1 MDPQVS
7 SAQAKQASFSS
18 KMDGLM
24 KANSLD
30 YRLPPALSV
39 VTKRQMIRHNFN
51 QDTYASGQGGQMTVV
66 LNAGDM
72 YIDGRN
78 SYLSFK
84 VVASGAANFATGS
97 AVNIIDRITFT
108 TESGTEIERV
118 ENVNLFRRHADRHMC
133 SQGWLDAYG
142 QVVGYTPSWQ
152 EASVSA
158 TNASALTVDGVIS
171 DTAAPATTAI
181 LAKKGEPID
190 LNAATSVI
198 QYCIPMS
205 KLLGLFGSE
214 KLLPGLGLISG
225 ARIEIGLA
233 SAADALVWAGA
244 VGTYSVQNIH
254 MITDSYQLSDAVLK
268 TLNQT
273 SATRAL
279 EVVFDTYDHV
289 QKPEATAQLNMDS
302 KRAVSRAQWAF
313 ATTRL
318 TANVGNKDV
327 DSFASE
333 KFKVEQQQWQ
343 LAGLFLPNNPI
354 QGSDLGGGY
363 YEVGEH
369 FQNAQYVFGKVR
381 HCLDENSVSLD
392 KFKGVNVFTRPG
404 GSSRL
409 DDSNAGDGVCA
420 CVLERS
426 AVLQGSGLPVSG
438 SRILQLR
445 ARYFDAQPRTIDL
458 FMVYEKLARVFL
470 DRAIVKE

>member
-18 KMDGLM
+18 KMEGLM

-51 QDTYASGQGGQMTVV
+51 QDTYVSGQGGQMTVV
-66 LNAGDM
+66 LNSGDM
-72 YIDGRN
+72 YVDGRN

-84 VVASGAANFATGS
+84 VVASAAATFGTGS
-97 AVNIIDRITFT
+97 AANIIDRIRFT

-118 ENVNLFRRHADRHMC
+118 ENLNLFRRHADRHMC

-142 QVVGYTPSWQ
+142 QVVGYTPSYQ
-152 EASVSA
+152 EAEMKSEIATSVK
-158 TNASALTVDGVIS
+158 LDGV
-171 DTAAPATTAI
+171 DPAVTPQI
-181 LAKKGEPID
+181 IAKKGVPVN
-190 LNAATSVI
+190 LNDGNLVV

-225 ARIEIGLA
+225 GRIEIGLA
-233 SAADALVWAGA
+233 PSADALVWGGVAG
-244 VGTYSVQNIH
+244 TFSVQNIH
-254 MITDSYQLSDAVLK
+254 IIADSYQLSDAVLK

-273 SATRAL
+273 SATRSL

-289 QKPEATAQLNMDS
+289 QRPEATAQLNLDS

-318 TANVGNKDV
+318 TASLGNSTADTF
-327 DSFASE
+327 SSE

-354 QGSDLGGGY
+354 EGSILAADFF
-363 YEVGEH
+363 EVGEH

-392 KFKGVNVFTRPG
+392 KFKGVVTYGPAAT
-404 GSSRL
+404 SRKT
-409 DDSNAGDGVCA
+409 DSGEGDGLCA

-470 DRAIVKE
+470 DRAIIKE